1 MLDCYSCLRAGVKR
15 IRESLDRCILLN
27 NSKCE
32 TYFSTS
38 LSHLISRQKVPNSGP
53 GVNFDDGLDVTE
65 GWVPSTRG
73 WQREGSIWSLSVSR
87 KTMDKESPQN
97 LIFTLRPGQV
107 SKQRNTHSAISILS

>member
-15 IRESLDRCILLN
+15 IRESLDRCILNLLN

-38 LSHLISRQKVPNSGP
+38 LSHLVLRQKVPNSGP
-53 GVNFDDGLDVTE
+53 SVNFDDGLDVTE

-73 WQREGSIWSLSVSR
+73 
-87 KTMDKESPQN
+87 
-97 LIFTLRPGQV
+97 
-107 SKQRNTHSAISILS
+107 